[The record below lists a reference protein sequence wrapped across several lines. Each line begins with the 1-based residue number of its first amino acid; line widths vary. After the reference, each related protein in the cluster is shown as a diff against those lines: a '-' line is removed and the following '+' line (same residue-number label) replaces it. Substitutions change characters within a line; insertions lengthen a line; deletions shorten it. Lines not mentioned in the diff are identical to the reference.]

1 MNEGMR
7 RRSKSE
13 LGVTIHIFQVKN
25 VRFREVKSWTGM
37 LSPFHNFP
45 AFFSCLTTYRNVQL
59 FHFLLASRC
68 GPHGPPQ
75 KICPLEP
82 GDCDYLEK
90 GLCKYRQGL
99 AMRSSWIRVHL
110 ESSDKHHNK
119 KREGE
124 RTRRGERDVQTE
136 VEAGVRHL

>member
-99 AMRSSWIRVHL
+99 AMRSIRPTKEPGKKL
-110 ESSDKHHNK
+110 SEKSDRKPPC
-119 KREGE
+119 RIPADATGRIGSE
-124 RTRRGERDVQTE
+124 
-136 VEAGVRHL
+136 